1 MSVLVRRR
9 WHDAVALAIWLCL
22 LAPMWAGVST
32 AAAPQQASFNP
43 LARQVEVIRTAY
55 GVPHIYADNLRALGY
70 ALGYLQLEDYGDRV
84 PLGLL
89 RARGELAR
97 HVGRAALDSDFESRP
112 YYLRAMDV
120 YPQLAK
126 DTRDVYEG
134 FAGGVNRYIETHPDE
149 FDGWDSPTFTGFD
162 VAALY
167 VYRPLGLARRWIRR
181 LTESTEAPLVARG
194 DGLLSLDGQVDE
206 GSSSWALA
214 PSRTTSGAAILLRNP
229 HLSWQAGYWEAH
241 VVVPGQLD
249 FYGDFR
255 IGAPLGIIGG
265 FNRHLGFSTSNND
278 VNNGEAYALE
288 VDPARADHYLLDG
301 VSVPLRREYVT
312 RPFRDGDDVGFE
324 TRERLFTDLGRV
336 LHRDASRIYV
346 LRSPEEGEFRAGEQF
361 LRLIQARSLEEW
373 KAALRIA
380 AHPES
385 NFTYADAEGNIFYIW
400 NAVLPVRP
408 HPAGEIAPVPV
419 ERSEQMWTAVH
430 SLDELPQLLN
440 PAGGYVRNENDAPWL
455 TNLRQPLNPLDFPP
469 YFEAGEAISLRSQH
483 SLSLI
488 DSDRQ
493 LSLEDVVRLKHSYR
507 MVLADRVKDD
517 LLAAV
522 RGVPDAIVDDALA
535 EALRV
540 LERWDNTVAPDSRGG
555 VLFAEW
561 WRLYS
566 EALAPD
572 GELFAQPWMDNAPTS
587 TPRGLAQP
595 TLAAS
600 VFPGAVQTVVE
611 RFGSVDVAWGDVH
624 RVRRGSVD
632 EPAGGCAGRLGC
644 FRVLNFRDE
653 ADGRRRAVGGDGWV
667 VAVEFTSPPR
677 AYSVLAYGQSS
688 KDDSP
693 HHADQAAMF
702 ARGEMK
708 PVAYTREDVERQ
720 VVRRYR
726 PGLE

>member
-1 MSVLVRRR
+1 MDASVDDVGTLRAGQLAYVVAAARVGCVDADADDVTRLEGGRIETLEGFVGKNGIAPGCRRRGRQHVQPARGNERDAEGDVTRVDDMDSHLATVTHIRLPFGPLSGPHLATVEAVSVLVRRR

-181 LTESTEAPLVARG
+181 LTESAEAPLVARG

-455 TNLRQPLNPLDFPP
+455 TNLRQPLNPRWTSPR
-469 YFEAGEAISLRSQH
+469 IS
-483 SLSLI
+483 
-488 DSDRQ
+488 RQ
-493 LSLEDVVRLKHSYR
+493 VRPSAY
-507 MVLADRVKDD
+507 
-517 LLAAV
+517 
-522 RGVPDAIVDDALA
+522 
-535 EALRV
+535 
-540 LERWDNTVAPDSRGG
+540 
-555 VLFAEW
+555 
-561 WRLYS
+561 
-566 EALAPD
+566 
-572 GELFAQPWMDNAPTS
+572 
-587 TPRGLAQP
+587 
-595 TLAAS
+595 AAS
-600 VFPGAVQTVVE
+600 
-611 RFGSVDVAWGDVH
+611 
-624 RVRRGSVD
+624 
-632 EPAGGCAGRLGC
+632 
-644 FRVLNFRDE
+644 
-653 ADGRRRAVGGDGWV
+653 
-667 VAVEFTSPPR
+667 
-677 AYSVLAYGQSS
+677 
-688 KDDSP
+688 
-693 HHADQAAMF
+693 
-702 ARGEMK
+702 
-708 PVAYTREDVERQ
+708 TRC
-720 VVRRYR
+720 
-726 PGLE
+726 P